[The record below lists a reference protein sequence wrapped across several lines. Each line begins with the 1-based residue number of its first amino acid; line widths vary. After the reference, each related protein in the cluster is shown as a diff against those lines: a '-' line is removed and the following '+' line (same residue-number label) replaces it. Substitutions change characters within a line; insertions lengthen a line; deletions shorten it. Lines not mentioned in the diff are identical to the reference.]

1 MSIGYICKPN
11 LKLVIAVWDG
21 IVTWDIWRE
30 HLQRMFSDPAYA
42 PMEIQITDLR
52 FSTISPTI
60 AEDQIQIMKEL
71 LTSQREKVS
80 LKKVAIV
87 AGDEWNI
94 PKLGEFALQTIFIN
108 SIVFNDLTTA
118 CLWLGADVV
127 EVGEDIKQIRI
138 KLRQNP

>member
-1 MSIGYICKPN
+1 MSIGYVCKSN
-11 LKLVIAVWDG
+11 LKLAIAVWDG
-21 IVTWDIWRE
+21 IITWNIWQE

-52 FSTISPTI
+52 FSSISPTI
-60 AEDQIQIMKEL
+60 AGDQIQVMIEL
-71 LTSQREKVS
+71 LSGQRERVS
-80 LKKVAIV
+80 LKKIAIV
-87 AGDEWNI
+87 AGDDWSK
-94 PKLGEFALQTIFIN
+94 PKLGEFALQAIFIN